1 MPREIRET
9 EVEPRDPKVS
19 DTEDENHFS
28 QEHDDQAGRIW
39 HGLNSEIEKD
49 EIGRFEEDEDS
60 DEPRPGRTE
69 RV

>member
-1 MPREIRET
+1 MPRETRET
-9 EVEPRDPKVS
+9 ETEPRDTKQ
-19 DTEDENHFS
+19 DEAENHFS

-39 HGLNSEIEKD
+39 HGMNSEIEKD
-49 EIGRFEEDEDS
+49 EIGRFEEDEDAA